1 MELSLNVL
9 KNALISEGLCDKEWE
24 ETNNEWIKNN
34 IGDGEVSI
42 REWLDVFASYWSE
55 FSDDY
60 GDSGVIISILVN
72 DYKLSNNDINEIMS
86 VYWGCESVEEY
97 MKEYD
102 VSYDEYKN

>member
-9 KNALISEGLCDKEWE
+9 KNALISEGLCDEEWE